1 MFGHEYNRVKKIR
14 DKITKRYEA
23 RLARMNEDIHIM
35 DIFVYAKS
43 VNQIYGEYDQR
54 KTKDEYDHVVE
65 RLFDHIELLANIANI
80 YHQQYYCQL
89 SEDGK
94 SYVLNPQCRNKIT
107 RLALSEFSL
116 FAHRPLTL
124 KEFSLLAE
132 AVHKMAANL
141 HPNVH
146 LLLSTMAVI
155 TEDNTILNMSLHVQ
169 CGKDAKVT
177 PFCKGSPHPGDI
189 IYSGT
194 AFKNPGAS
202 EYITNMSTQVSNNTI
217 IRVKTEG
224 GAEYVQAVDV
234 CLDHCDRRSRELLH
248 KAISRDAAHDHSLVP
263 DQIDHLITSNSVYI
277 SKQIT
282 TAVPVQVDPRE
293 RISNHMFQ
301 DSVNV
306 EALRAA
312 GKNKYDKMRVEKD
325 ETGISISNPSFGGD
339 IRIVACGERKLGGF
353 SPDLRDACKQRN
365 TAVVNQAVKGH
376 VSDDEMLHQFK
387 FINMQAQQMMMRVN
401 ALQRA
406 LLVKCS
412 DKYLQKLFNTNE
424 SKLKV
429 RIRGVMTDHFS
440 EIATLTDDEITF
452 VDRVDKILDELKSN
466 IVKACDNIE
475 YDFCKEMVSM
485 IDRAADSIN
494 TIKSSIN
501 LKR

>member
-1 MFGHEYNRVKKIR
+1 
-14 DKITKRYEA
+14 
-23 RLARMNEDIHIM
+23 MNEDIHIR

-43 VNQIYGEYDQR
+43 INQIFGEYDQR
-54 KTKDEYDHVVE
+54 KTKDEYDHVME
-65 RLFDHIELLANIANI
+65 RLFDHIELLANIANT
-80 YHQQYYCQL
+80 YHQEYYCQL

-94 SYVLNPQCRNKIT
+94 SYVLRPQCRNKIT

-124 KEFSLLAE
+124 KEFSSLAE
-132 AVHKMAANL
+132 AVHKMAASL

-146 LLLSTMAVI
+146 LQLSTMAVI

-169 CGKDAKVT
+169 CGEDAIVT
-177 PFCKGSPHPGDI
+177 PFCKGSPYQEDI
-189 IYSGT
+189 IYSGA
-194 AFKNPGAS
+194 AFNNPGAS
-202 EYITNMSTQVSNNTI
+202 EYITNMSTQISNNTVI
-217 IRVKTEG
+217 HVKTEG

-234 CLDHCDRRSRELLH
+234 CLDHSARRSRELLH
-248 KAISRDAAHDHSLVP
+248 IAISRDIAHDHRLVP

-277 SKQIT
+277 SRQIT
-282 TAVPVQVDPRE
+282 SEAPVQIDPRQ
-293 RISNHMFQ
+293 RIPNHMLQ

-325 ETGISISNPSFGGD
+325 DTGITIINPSFGGN
-339 IRIVACGERKLGGF
+339 IRVVACGERKLGGF

-365 TAVVNQAVKGH
+365 AAVVNQAVKGH
-376 VSDDEMLHQFK
+376 VSNDNMLHQFK
-387 FINMQAQQMMMRVN
+387 SINMRNQLMMIRVN
-401 ALQRA
+401 ALQRS
-406 LLVKCS
+406 LIVKCG

-424 SKLKV
+424 SKLKAM
-429 RIRGVMTDHFS
+429 IKGFMQQHFS
-440 EIATLTDDEITF
+440 EIATLTIDEVSF
-452 VDRVDKILDELKSN
+452 LDRVDKILYELKSD

-475 YDFCKEMVSM
+475 YDFCKEMISM

-494 TIKSSIN
+494 TIKATIN